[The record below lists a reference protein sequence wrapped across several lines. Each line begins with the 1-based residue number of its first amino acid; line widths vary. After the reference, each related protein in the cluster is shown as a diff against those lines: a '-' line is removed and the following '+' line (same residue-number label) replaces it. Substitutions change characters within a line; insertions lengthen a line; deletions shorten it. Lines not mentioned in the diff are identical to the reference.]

1 MIRFTALMFI
11 FVREIRDCSKTDTS
25 TEKFIF
31 PSVFSVKSIFSYFRN
46 NKWTLSVSKLV
57 RGWTK
62 GFRKKLENDLAPD
75 SSAEIP
81 PESYTQIAYLP
92 IRNSLI
98 MRNKPI
104 KATA

>member
-1 MIRFTALMFI
+1 MNNER
-11 FVREIRDCSKTDTS
+11 VQVS
-25 TEKFIF
+25 TR
-31 PSVFSVKSIFSYFRN
+31 VN
-46 NKWTLSVSKLV
+46 Q
-57 RGWTK
+57 
-62 GFRKKLENDLAPD
+62 FRKKLENDLAPD

-98 MRNKPI
+98 MSNKPI